1 MFSLRTASLFD
12 RLRLIKPPVLFFIAL
27 SLIMSSCYRAPR
39 TLEPQVSYSV
49 QDTYLKGLPGAFPP
63 LSTEEVQTSWGSEYK
78 IGLQF
83 AKDLDL
89 YRAISTFKRAEIL
102 IPDSDFDRKQ
112 ELQYFIIYCYY
123 LGKRY
128 DEVVESFRHS
138 SLRDVNEHFPAYHDL
153 LVILYESYHEN
164 EEEEQAEYILQ
175 LLRENYPDTAKRIEL
190 SSALIDGNIDALYVY
205 SYRHP
210 KDQDVKNLLHDFR
223 KEKKSIST
231 AEALNAVIPGAGYL
245 YVGQKQSA
253 ITALLVNSL
262 FIAAAA
268 HFFNKGE
275 HAAGI
280 ITTSFEVGWY
290 FGGIYGAGEAA
301 KLYNERLYEEKAYH
315 SLKQKGLFPVLM
327 LRYSF

>member
-1 MFSLRTASLFD
+1 MHLSKIQQIT
-12 RLRLIKPPVLFFIAL
+12 KPGFLFFLAILFFAN
-27 SLIMSSCYRAPR
+27 SCYRAPR

-63 LSTEEVQTSWGSEYK
+63 LSHAEEQTPWGIEYK

-83 AKDLDL
+83 AKELDL

-102 IPDSDFDRKQ
+102 IPESEFDRKQ
-112 ELQYFIIYCYY
+112 ELQYFILYCYY

-128 DEVVESFRHS
+128 DEVIETFSHS

-153 LVILYESYHEN
+153 LIILYESYHKTD
-164 EEEEQAEYILQ
+164 EEKQAEYIMQ
-175 LLRENYPDTAKRIEL
+175 LLRENYPETAKRIEL

-210 KDQDVKNLLHDFR
+210 KDQDVQGLLRDFN

-231 AEALNAVIPGAGYL
+231 AEALNAVIPGAGYF

-262 FIAAAA
+262 FIAAAV

-315 SLKQKGLFPVLM
+315 TLKQKGLFPVLM
-327 LRYSF
+327 LQYSF